1 MFIVDCVLEGS
12 ILSGLMIVLRCGLA
26 EGLSSWGRP
35 DLATELAWPYV
46 QLVMQQR
53 KIWTFLQTLTQKTEW
68 RHERAD

>member
-46 QLVMQQR
+46 TIGHATKKNLDLSANFDSEDRMA
-53 KIWTFLQTLTQKTEW
+53 T
-68 RHERAD
+68 